1 MFFDPVSGFIW
12 QIASRDLEGMT
23 VVKSH
28 KLQSEHQFSPQDCV
42 ALDVAYLDL
51 NTFGDSALRREII
64 GLFRAQLDAVQKRL
78 QLPMDEKSWTYLTH
92 TLKGAAAAVGARQLA
107 ALADRWGCGPHP
119 ISIDGRKALG
129 EDLKQALFH
138 FNRMAET
145 LNV

>member
-1 MFFDPVSGFIW
+1 
-12 QIASRDLEGMT
+12 MT

-28 KLQSEHQFSPQDCV
+28 KLQAETEFSSQDCV
-42 ALDVAYLDL
+42 ALDVAYLNR
-51 NTFGDSALRREII
+51 NTFGDLALRSEII

-78 QLPMDEKSWTYLTH
+78 QLPMDDKSWTYLTH

-107 ALADRWGCGPHP
+107 ALADRWGRGPHP

-138 FNRMAET
+138 FNQVAAT
-145 LNV
+145 LKA